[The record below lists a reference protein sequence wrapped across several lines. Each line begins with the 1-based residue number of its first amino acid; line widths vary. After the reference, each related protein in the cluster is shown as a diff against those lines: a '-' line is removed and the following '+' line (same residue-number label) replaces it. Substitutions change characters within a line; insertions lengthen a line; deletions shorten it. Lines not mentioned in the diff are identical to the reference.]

1 MGLLSSIKDYI
12 VVETSQANWETIS
25 KDYTDELLAYLVG
38 SDITVFTIALDDQ
51 KELYGLTSANIAAL
65 NSFSGDASVALI
77 IEKQDLYEYR
87 DIWAE
92 ESGAANANNSEWSFG
107 NGATGFMGLP
117 IEAGWEVI
125 SMYFH
130 ADTYPATGTI
140 QVDLMNYGNTPSNA
154 AANTIASISLSSST
168 DGGGATNNGYKYES
182 YATPIPVPTTGG
194 VTVIG
199 FITRA
204 VTGTI
209 SDERVGARLRRKIG
223 EYVSDVVLA

>member
-1 MGLLSSIKDYI
+1 MSDLVTRSNLGPEFDLGNIQADKIRLKLGSGLVIAPDGTVSS
-12 VVETSQANWETIS
+12 TGGT
-25 KDYTDELLAYLVG
+25 L
-38 SDITVFTIALDDQ
+38 TVT
-51 KELYGLTSANIAAL
+51 KS
-65 NSFSGDASVALI
+65 
-77 IEKQDLYEYR
+77 DLYEYR

-92 ESGAANANNSEWSFG
+92 ESGGADANNSEWSFG

-117 IEAGWEVI
+117 IEAGWEVT

-140 QVDLMNYGNTPSNA
+140 RVDLMNYGNTPSNA
-154 AANTIASISLSSST
+154 AANTIASISLSSSA
-168 DGGGATNNGYKYES
+168 DGGGATNNAYKYES

-199 FITRA
+199 FITRT

-223 EYVSDVVLA
+223 EYVSDVTLT